1 MIFPNSLH
9 TCYHRCERPLVPAFG
24 GTICTA
30 MKKERRNYMAIETGF
45 DIPAIEISTFEL
57 TLVGDSPL
65 IVHAWSEK
73 AKKRFWTSR

>member
-1 MIFPNSLH
+1 
-9 TCYHRCERPLVPAFG
+9 
-24 GTICTA
+24 
-30 MKKERRNYMAIETGF
+30 MATETEF

-73 AKKRFWTSR
+73 AKREILDMTISMTRTPLYK

>member
-1 MIFPNSLH
+1 
-9 TCYHRCERPLVPAFG
+9 
-24 GTICTA
+24 
-30 MKKERRNYMAIETGF
+30 MAIETGF

-73 AKKRFWTSR
+73 AKKEILDKQMKMCIRDSHSAFGSLMPCRRMGFFWMMPGVPF